1 MNCCINCFESNYLK
15 QIIVGGEIGNCDYC
29 NSEEVNIYNPN
40 ELSKFFVV
48 LLDLYEEDDAGKY
61 IAEQLIDDFPK
72 KIFTEKIISK
82 NSAKKLL
89 NDILEDDFENY
100 KEILESP
107 VKLKLNKTS
116 YVSDIVEPLAISWEE
131 FCKEIKNVNRFH
143 FNNVLDLDK
152 LKSIF
157 EKYRKE
163 IVRGKLFYRS
173 RISKGPIAFSKS
185 EMRNPPAEIS
195 TNGRANPNGISYL
208 YLSDSVKTTLYEIRA
223 SLYDYVSV
231 ARFRLNEN
239 IQVVNLSFLSIDIF
253 AYADQDM
260 LEDILIYKDFI
271 LKLESELSNPHRRHD
286 SDLDYLPTQYISEF
300 IKSMGFDGIEYK
312 SSLYPDGYNLAI
324 FNPEKFE
331 CKKVELYDIKT
342 IDLTFE
348 KIL

>member
-1 MNCCINCFESNYLK
+1 VSNYLK

-29 NSEEVNIYNPN
+29 NSKDINVYNPS

-48 LLDLYEEDDAGKY
+48 LIDLYEEDDEGKD
-61 IAEQLIDDFPK
+61 IAEQLIDDFPN
-72 KIFTEKIISK
+72 KIFTERVISK

-89 NDILEDDFENY
+89 MDILEDDFDNY
-100 KEILESP
+100 KGVLEAP

-116 YVSDIVEPLAISWEE
+116 YQSDIVEPLAISWDE

-143 FNNVLDLDK
+143 FQNVLDLGK

-157 EKYRKE
+157 EKYKKE
-163 IVRGKLFYRS
+163 IVRGKSFYRS
-173 RISKGPIAFSKS
+173 RISKGPVAYSKA
-185 EMRNPPAEIS
+185 EMKNPPAALS

-208 YLSDSVKTTLYEIRA
+208 YLSDSEKTTLYEIRA

-231 ARFRLNEN
+231 ARFRLNED

-253 AYADQDM
+253 AYADEDM

-271 LKLESELSNPHRRHD
+271 LKLEDELSKPHRRHD
-286 SDLDYLPTQYISEF
+286 SDLDYLPTQYVSEF

-312 SSLYPDGYNLAI
+312 SSLYPEGYNLAI
-324 FNPEKFE
+324 FNTEKFE

-348 KIL
+348 NIS

>member
-15 QIIVGGEIGNCDYC
+15 QIIVGGNFGSCDYC
-29 NSEEVNIYNPN
+29 NSKDVYIYNPV

-48 LLDLYEEDDAGKY
+48 LLDLYEEDEDGKD
-61 IAEQLIDDFPK
+61 IAEQLVSDFPQ
-72 KIFTEKIISK
+72 KIFTEKVISK
-82 NSAKKLL
+82 GVTKKLL
-89 NDILEDDFENY
+89 ADILEDDFENY
-100 KEILESP
+100 EKILESP

-116 YVSDIVEPLAISWEE
+116 YQSDIVEPLAISWDE
-131 FCKEIKNVNRFH
+131 FCKEIKTVNRFH
-143 FNNVLDLDK
+143 FNNVLDLEK
-152 LKSIF
+152 LESIF
-157 EKYRKE
+157 KKYKKE
-163 IVRGKLFYRS
+163 IIRGKSFYRS
-173 RISKGPIAFSKS
+173 RISKGPVAYSKT
-185 EMRNPPAEIS
+185 EMKNPPVELS

-208 YLSDSVKTTLYEIRA
+208 YLSDTEKTTLYEIRA

-231 ARFRLNEN
+231 AKFRLKED
-239 IQVVNLSFLSIDIF
+239 IQIINLSFLSIDIF
-253 AYADQDM
+253 AYADEDM

-271 LKLESELSNPHRRHD
+271 IKLEDALSKPHRRHD

-342 IDLTFE
+342 IDLIYE
-348 KIL
+348 NLS